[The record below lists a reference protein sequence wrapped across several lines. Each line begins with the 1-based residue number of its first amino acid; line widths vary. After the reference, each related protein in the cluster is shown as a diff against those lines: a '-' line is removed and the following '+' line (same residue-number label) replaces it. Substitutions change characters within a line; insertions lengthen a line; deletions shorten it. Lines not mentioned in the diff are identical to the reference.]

1 MTEEQE
7 QHLENIAE
15 EAVRLIGRKYKKGVA
30 EHNGNLWKKK
40 HIIDFAIDEATDQ
53 IIYLLTLK
61 AQLKE
66 KGIELGEIE
75 EYE

>member
-1 MTEEQE
+1 MTPEQE

-15 EAVRLIGRKYKKGVA
+15 EAVRLIRRKYERGTG
-30 EHNGNLWKKK
+30 EHGGNLWKKK

-75 EYE
+75 E